1 MTQQQATIAQKKKV
15 ISFGCRLN
23 YAEAEQIEEI
33 LKKAK
38 LKKETIVINSCSVT
52 NEAERQLR
60 QKIRQIH
67 RKTPETQI
75 ILTGCAAQTNEQFY
89 KNMAGVTKVIGND
102 KKLLQKSYTNKNIT
116 TITTSGQAYSGQAYS
131 GQAYSGQAYSGQA
144 YSSQACS
151 SQACSSQ
158 VCKDATTKL
167 LAPNIKRG
175 SNTRFIL
182 PVQQGCDHRCTF
194 CIIPYARGKS
204 RSLSID
210 ETCQSV
216 KQAVDNGVLEV
227 VLSGIDIASWGG
239 DLEGQPKLGCLIEAV
254 LRKVKNLARLR
265 VSSIDGA
272 ALDDKFKELLASE
285 DRLMPHIHLS
295 LQAGD
300 DLILKRMLRRHS
312 RSQAIQLC
320 NELSEKRKD
329 IALGADLIAGFPTES
344 EQMFQNTCDMIE
356 EAGLNLLHIFPFSPM
371 RLTPAARMPQLERS
385 IVRLR
390 ANRLRLLADKARAK
404 FLQKQH
410 ATYDHFL
417 IESVEENGNPNGNP
431 SGNPNGNQ
439 SGNDGSA
446 IAKSKHNIR
455 TRVMPAPMPAAMP
468 ARSKKN
474 LLKKGQLVYAHVLP
488 SEMQRD
494 SRSLL
499 AQYVDSN

>member
-102 KKLLQKSYTNKNIT
+102 KKLLQKSYSNKNIT
-116 TITTSGQAYSGQAYS
+116 TTTTSGQAYSGQACN
-131 GQAYSGQAYSGQA
+131 
-144 YSSQACS
+144 SQVCN
-151 SQACSSQ
+151 SQ

-204 RSLSID
+204 RSLGIE

-239 DLEGQPKLGCLIEAV
+239 DLDGQPKLGCLIEAV

-272 ALDDKFKELLASE
+272 ALDDKFKELLATE

-371 RLTPAARMPQLERS
+371 RLTPAARMPQLERN

-417 IESVEENGNPNGNP
+417 IESIEQNGNEGT
-431 SGNPNGNQ
+431 
-439 SGNDGSA
+439 SA

-455 TRVMPAPMPAAMP
+455 TRVMPAPMPAPMTVAMT
-468 ARSKKN
+468 AHNKKCPME
-474 LLKKGQLVYAHVLP
+474 KGQLVYAQVLP

-494 SRSLL
+494 GRSLL